1 MTTKR
6 FIKKPVLLA
15 LILIL
20 VVGAIYYIESQKPDI
35 QDITQPSTQEN
46 QLTEQSPTP
55 TTEKNAPRVSLNAEL
70 KKARYKQA
78 PDFRGIEHWI
88 NTEPLTINDLKGKVV
103 LVDFWTY
110 SCINCIRTL
119 PYITQWDEKYRDDGL
134 VIVGVHTPEFKF
146 EEKTENVQEALTKY
160 NIKYP
165 IAQDNDY
172 GTWRA
177 YENRYWP
184 HKFLIDA
191 DGYIRY
197 DHIGEGGYEE
207 TEKTIQLLLKERME
221 ALGKNEEIDQ
231 EITAPGT
238 VTSVD
243 FSKTLTPEIYLGRMT
258 SRGHFGNDEGLGD
271 QPRVYTLPKLTQPN
285 TVYIQGSWRANPEY
299 LELIGDEGIIQLTYS
314 AKSVN
319 IVAEAELEKESR
331 IEVNLNGNKDTSGN
345 DVKDG
350 SILIKEPRLYNV
362 VQTKD
367 YETNTIQLHVKGKRF
382 RIYTFTFG

>member
-119 PYITQWDEKYRDDGL
+119 PYITQWDEKYRDDGNDGKVQPPAHCRSHL
-134 VIVGVHTPEFKF
+134 HHPRAHTDQRAPDP
-146 EEKTENVQEALTKY
+146 AG
-160 NIKYP
+160 P
-165 IAQDNDY
+165 GAQS
-172 GTWRA
+172 
-177 YENRYWP
+177 P
-184 HKFLIDA
+184 L
-191 DGYIRY
+191 
-197 DHIGEGGYEE
+197 
-207 TEKTIQLLLKERME
+207 
-221 ALGKNEEIDQ
+221 
-231 EITAPGT
+231 
-238 VTSVD
+238 
-243 FSKTLTPEIYLGRMT
+243 
-258 SRGHFGNDEGLGD
+258 
-271 QPRVYTLPKLTQPN
+271 
-285 TVYIQGSWRANPEY
+285 
-299 LELIGDEGIIQLTYS
+299 
-314 AKSVN
+314 
-319 IVAEAELEKESR
+319 
-331 IEVNLNGNKDTSGN
+331 
-345 DVKDG
+345 
-350 SILIKEPRLYNV
+350 
-362 VQTKD
+362 
-367 YETNTIQLHVKGKRF
+367 
-382 RIYTFTFG
+382 